1 MIIVHFGRF
10 FMQRKQPAERH
21 YAEAFY
27 SLPGKLFS
35 LRALSHSAILTA
47 VSLANAKITCV
58 ERDPIVK
65 HRNDLIGRFCSINDN
80 PADNLANNHINF
92 ATHHFH
98 LLSRSAFTLATK
110 GYLRPL
116 TSRESLVVSYN

>member
-10 FMQRKQPAERH
+10 F
-21 YAEAFY
+21 YAKKTARRGATPRLY
-27 SLPGKLFS
+27 SLPDELFPFF

-80 PADNLANNHINF
+80 PADNPADNHIDF

-98 LLSRSAFTLATK
+98 FLSRSALTLTTK
-110 GYLRPL
+110 GYSRP
-116 TSRESLVVSYN
+116 

>member
-1 MIIVHFGRF
+1 MIVVHFGRF
-10 FMQRKQPAERH
+10 FMQRKQPAEALRRGFTPSRR
-21 YAEAFY
+21 AVSF
-27 SLPGKLFS
+27 F

-80 PADNLANNHINF
+80 PADNLADNHINF

-98 LLSRSAFTLATK
+98 LLSRSALH
-110 GYLRPL
+110 
-116 TSRESLVVSYN
+116 S

>member
-1 MIIVHFGRF
+1 MA
-10 FMQRKQPAERH
+10 QAEIAPIR
-21 YAEAFY
+21 E
-27 SLPGKLFS
+27 P
-35 LRALSHSAILTA
+35 ILTA